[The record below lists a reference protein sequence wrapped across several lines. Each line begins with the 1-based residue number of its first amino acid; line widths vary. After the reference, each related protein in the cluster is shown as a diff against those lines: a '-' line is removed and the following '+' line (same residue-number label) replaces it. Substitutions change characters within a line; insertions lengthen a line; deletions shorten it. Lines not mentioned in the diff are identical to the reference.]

1 MHDLVAGIRK
11 NRIDS
16 YIKIISSRIAN
27 KVRAFI
33 LNDDCSILDAL

>member
-1 MHDLVAGIRK
+1 MISCGIRN

-16 YIKIISSRIAN
+16 YAKIISRIAN

-33 LNDDCSILDAL
+33 LRDDGYWMLSKSF